1 MWAAILLSLLLWIQ
15 PRVSAQP
22 DSSSDPNLQHAEQ
35 LLTAEKWSEVVRVAE
50 SVLARSAELEFCYG
64 TALAHLERWDE
75 ARRAFEAGAQ
85 QRPRDKRFVEELA
98 GVDFKQK
105 NYAGAKTNLWRALR
119 LDPQDSYANDFLG
132 TIYFLEG
139 NTDSALKYWN
149 RIGRPQVASM
159 KLDPEPRVD
168 PVLLD
173 RAFAFSPASTLELP
187 AFRTTQARVDGLGI
201 FPVARFDLQARD
213 DGTFDVLIHNWERDG
228 WGSNKWQAL
237 FGAFRGLPFQT
248 VYPEFYNLG
257 HQAINVVSLF
267 RWDAEKRRA
276 LATIS
281 GPLQQ
286 NPKWRYG
293 ITVDL
298 REENWNVISSFT
310 GPSEF
315 LGGLNLRREAI
326 GARIT
331 SITSGRW
338 MWWADAEVSHR
349 DFRSVVPGA
358 ALSTSLLEKGYQLK
372 QTSQANLQLLQ
383 IPERHLML
391 AANGTYE
398 LGRLWSQS
406 QNSFLKLEPALS
418 LKWFPQTRGDDYEI
432 RHQVRYA
439 KTFGDVPF
447 DELFMLGV
455 ERDNDLWMRAHVG
468 TRDGRKGSA
477 PLGRTYFL
485 SNWEMD
491 KNIYGNGIL
500 NVKIGPFLDTGKI
513 SDPVNGLGSHEWLW
527 DTGLQAKF
535 RVLGFGVGFSY
546 GRDLRSGNNAFYVTM
561 QQ

>member
-1 MWAAILLSLLLWIQ
+1 L
-15 PRVSAQP
+15 
-22 DSSSDPNLQHAEQ
+22 
-35 LLTAEKWSEVVRVAE
+35 AE
-50 SVLARSAELEFCYG
+50 SVRARSAELEFCYG

-75 ARRAFEAGAQ
+75 ARRAFEAGARL
-85 QRPRDKRFVEELA
+85 RPRDKRFVEELA

-105 NYAGAKTNLWRALR
+105 NYAGAKANLRRALR

-132 TIYFLEG
+132 TVYFLEG
-139 NTDSALKYWN
+139 NTESALKYWN
-149 RIGRPQVASM
+149 RTGKPLVASV

-168 PVLLD
+168 PALLD
-173 RAFAFSPASTLELP
+173 RAFAFSPASTLELS
-187 AFRTTQARVDGLGI
+187 AFRTTQARVHGLGI
-201 FPVARFDLQARD
+201 FPVARFDLEARD

-228 WGSNKWQAL
+228 WGSDKWQAL
-237 FGAFRGLPFQT
+237 LGAFRGLPFQT

-281 GPLQQ
+281 GPLHQ
-286 NPKWRYG
+286 NPKWGYG

-338 MWWADAEVSHR
+338 MWSAAAEVSHR

-358 ALSTSLLEKGYQLK
+358 ALSASLLEKGYQLK
-372 QTSQANLQLLQ
+372 QTSQATFELLQ
-383 IPERHLML
+383 IPERRLML
-391 AANGTYE
+391 TANGTYE

-406 QNSFLKLEPALS
+406 RSSFLKLEPALS
-418 LKWFPQTRGDDYEI
+418 LKWFPQAKGDDYEI
-432 RHQVRYA
+432 QHQARCA

-447 DELFMLGV
+447 DELFILGV

-500 NVKIGPFLDTGKI
+500 HVKIGPFLDTGKI

-535 RVLGFGVGFSY
+535 RVLGIGVGFSY
-546 GRDLRSGNNAFYVTM
+546 GKDLRSGNNAFYVTM